1 MLVGLG
7 ALAAGTASLAVPA
20 ANAANGPTFRDCAFF
35 GGIDPDFV
43 QLFGATVTPQG
54 TLTVLPSQNQVQ
66 LEASESSDP
75 GDSSGH
81 VTLTARVTS
90 ATVAAHTV
98 SGAGTGKVFVSVPL
112 EGSGTG
118 KSYTISW
125 AATFDNGEHK
135 CPSAVTPGN
144 ETPKPFVV
152 TVAHA

>member
-1 MLVGLG
+1 MLLGLG
-7 ALAAGTASLAVPA
+7 ALAAGTASLGVATA
-20 ANAANGPTFRDCAFF
+20 SAANGPAFRDCSLA
-35 GGIDPDFV
+35 GGLDPDFV

-54 TLTVLPSQNQVQ
+54 TLTVLPSQNQLS

-75 GDSSGH
+75 LDNLGH
-81 VTLTARVTS
+81 VTLTATVTS
-90 ATVAAHTV
+90 PTVAAHTV

-135 CPSAVTPGN
+135 CPSGFTPEN

-152 TVAHA
+152 TVAH